1 MDPATRMAVVL
12 ATDTYETVRPVVRRL
27 AEQTVKERLEVVI
40 VAPLPPGSLDAHRR
54 ELDGFA
60 AVQLVSVAPS
70 AGLAAARAIGIRAA
84 TAPVVFIGE
93 THTYPQ
99 PEWAAALLDAFE
111 GPWATVVPAITNANP
126 NGAVSWAAYVSDYG
140 RWGEGRPQGE
150 IPEALIYNAAYRRQ
164 VLLDLGD
171 GLEGALDTYSEAL
184 WPALHRHGHR
194 AYFEP
199 GARIAHLNVG
209 RLGPY
214 VHEKLLAGFI
224 LGSLRAARWP
234 WSRRLLYILASPLIA
249 LVLAARLREP
259 ARRIGRMHRLPLAT
273 VPLIVA
279 GAGLRAVGEAVA
291 YAGAAPASADA
302 RMTEIELHKVAY
314 ASRKR

>member
-1 MDPATRMAVVL
+1 MAVVL
-12 ATDTYETVRPVVRRL
+12 ATDTYETVRPVIRRL

-40 VAPLPPGSLDAHRR
+40 VAPLPPGALDAHRG
-54 ELDGFA
+54 ELEGFA
-60 AVQLVSVAPS
+60 AVRLVTVAPT

-126 NGAVSWAAYVSDYG
+126 NGPVSWAAYVSDYG

-171 GLEGALDTYSEAL
+171 GLEAALDTYSEAL
-184 WPALHRHGHR
+184 WPALRRQGHR
-194 AYFEP
+194 AYFAP

-234 WSRRLLYILASPLIA
+234 WRRRLLYVLASPLIA
-249 LVLAARLREP
+249 LVLAVRLREP
-259 ARRIGRMHRLPLAT
+259 ARRIGRLHPLPLAT
-273 VPLIVA
+273 VPLIVV
-279 GAGLRAVGEAVA
+279 GAVLRAVGEAIA

-314 ASRKR
+314 ASRRR

>member
-1 MDPATRMAVVL
+1 MAVVL
-12 ATDTYETVRPVVRRL
+12 ATDTYETVRPVIRRL

-40 VAPLPPGSLDAHRR
+40 VAPLPPGALDAHRG
-54 ELDGFA
+54 ELKGFA
-60 AVQLVSVAPS
+60 AVRLVTVAPT

-126 NGAVSWAAYVSDYG
+126 NGPVSWAAYVSDYG

-164 VLLDLGD
+164 VLLDLGE
-171 GLEGALDTYSEAL
+171 GLEAALDTYSEAL
-184 WPALHRHGHR
+184 WPALRRQGHR
-194 AYFEP
+194 AYFAP

-234 WSRRLLYILASPLIA
+234 WRRRLLYVLASPLIA
-249 LVLAARLREP
+249 LVLAVRLREP
-259 ARRIGRMHRLPLAT
+259 ARRIGRLHPLPLAT

-279 GAGLRAVGEAVA
+279 GAVLRAVGEAIA

-314 ASRKR
+314 ASRRR

>member
-1 MDPATRMAVVL
+1 MAVVL
-12 ATDTYETVRPVVRRL
+12 ATDTYETVRPVIRRL
-27 AEQTVKERLEVVI
+27 AEQTVEERLEVVL
-40 VAPLPPGSLDAHRR
+40 VAPLPPGALDTHRR

-60 AVQLVSVAPS
+60 AARLVTVAPS

-93 THTYPQ
+93 THTYPE
-99 PEWAAALLDAFE
+99 PGWAAALLDAFE

-126 NGAVSWAAYVSDYG
+126 NGPVSWAAYVSDYG

-171 GLEGALDTYSEAL
+171 GLEAALDTYSEAL
-184 WPALHRHGHR
+184 WPALRREGHR

-199 GARIAHLNVG
+199 AARIAHLNVG

-224 LGSLRAARWP
+224 LGSLRAARWR
-234 WSRRLLYILASPLIA
+234 WWRRLLYVFAAPLIA

-259 ARRIGRMHRLPLAT
+259 ARRIGRLHPLPPAT

-279 GAGLRAVGEAVA
+279 GAVLRAVGEAVA

-314 ASRKR
+314 AGRRR

>member
-1 MDPATRMAVVL
+1 MAVVL
-12 ATDTYETVRPVVRRL
+12 ATDTYETVRPVIRRL
-27 AEQTVKERLEVVI
+27 GEQTVKHRLEVVI
-40 VAPLPPGSLDAHRR
+40 VAPLPPGALDAHRQ

-60 AVQLVSVAPS
+60 AVRLVPVAPS
-70 AGLAAARAIGIRAA
+70 VGLAAARAVGIRAA

-99 PEWAAALLDAFE
+99 PGWATALLAAFE
-111 GPWATVVPAITNANP
+111 GPWSTVVPAITNANP
-126 NGAVSWAAYVSDYG
+126 SGPVSWAAYVSDYG
-140 RWGEGRPQGE
+140 RWGEGRAQGE
-150 IPEALIYNAAYRRQ
+150 IPEALIYNAAYRRH
-164 VLLDLGD
+164 VLLELGAE
-171 GLEGALDTYSEAL
+171 LEAALDTYSEVL
-184 WPALHRHGHR
+184 GPTLRRRGHR

-234 WSRRLLYILASPLIA
+234 WWRRLLYILGSPLIA
-249 LVLAARLREP
+249 LVLVARLREP
-259 ARRIGRMHRLPLAT
+259 ARRIGRARRLPLGT
-273 VPLIVA
+273 RPMIVA
-279 GAGLRAVGEAVA
+279 GAVLRAVGEAVA
-291 YAGAAPASADA
+291 YAGAAPASAEA

-314 ASRKR
+314 ASRKH

>member
-1 MDPATRMAVVL
+1 
-12 ATDTYETVRPVVRRL
+12 
-27 AEQTVKERLEVVI
+27 
-40 VAPLPPGSLDAHRR
+40 
-54 ELDGFA
+54 
-60 AVQLVSVAPS
+60 AVQLVTVAPT
-70 AGLAAARAIGIRAA
+70 AGLAGARAIGIRAA

-126 NGAVSWAAYVSDYG
+126 NGPVSWAAYVSDYG

-171 GLEGALDTYSEAL
+171 GLEAALDTYSEAL
-184 WPALHRHGHR
+184 WPALHRAGHR
-194 AYFEP
+194 AYFAP

-234 WSRRLLYILASPLIA
+234 WRRRLLYVLASPLIA

-259 ARRIGRMHRLPLAT
+259 ARRIGRLHPLPLAT

-279 GAGLRAVGEAVA
+279 GAVLRAVGEAIA

-314 ASRKR
+314 ASRRR

>member
-1 MDPATRMAVVL
+1 MAVVL
-12 ATDTYETVRPVVRRL
+12 ATDTYETVRPVIRRL
-27 AEQTVKERLEVVI
+27 GEQTVKHRLEVVI
-40 VAPLPPGSLDAHRR
+40 VAPLPPGALEAHRE

-60 AVQLVSVAPS
+60 AVRLVPVAPS
-70 AGLAAARAIGIRAA
+70 VGLAAARAVGIRAA

-99 PEWAAALLDAFE
+99 PGWAAALLAAFE

-126 NGAVSWAAYVSDYG
+126 NGPVSWAAYVSDYG
-140 RWGEGRPQGE
+140 RWGEGRAQGE
-150 IPEALIYNAAYRRQ
+150 IPEALIYNAAYRRH
-164 VLLDLGD
+164 VLVELGD
-171 GLEGALDTYSEAL
+171 GLEAALDTYSEAL
-184 WPALHRHGHR
+184 WPALRRRGHR

-234 WSRRLLYILASPLIA
+234 WWRRLLYILASPLIA
-249 LVLAARLREP
+249 LVLVARLREP
-259 ARRIGRMHRLPLAT
+259 ARRIGRAQRLPLGT
-273 VPLIVA
+273 RPMIVV
-279 GAGLRAVGEAVA
+279 GAVLRAVGEAVA
-291 YAGAAPASADA
+291 YAGAAPAAAEA

-314 ASRKR
+314 ASRRS

>member
-1 MDPATRMAVVL
+1 MAVVL
-12 ATDTYETVRPVVRRL
+12 ATDTYETVRPVIRRL

-40 VAPLPPGSLDAHRR
+40 VAPLPPGALDAHRQ
-54 ELDGFA
+54 ELEGFA
-60 AVQLVSVAPS
+60 AVQLVTVAPT
-70 AGLAAARAIGIRAA
+70 AGLAGARAIGIRAA

-126 NGAVSWAAYVSDYG
+126 NGPVSWAAYVSDYG

-171 GLEGALDTYSEAL
+171 GLEAALDTYSEAL
-184 WPALHRHGHR
+184 WPALHRAGHR
-194 AYFEP
+194 AYFAP

-234 WSRRLLYILASPLIA
+234 WRRRLLYVLASPLIA

-259 ARRIGRMHRLPLAT
+259 ARRIGRLHPLPLAT

-279 GAGLRAVGEAVA
+279 GAVLRAVGEAIA

-314 ASRKR
+314 ASRRR

>member
-1 MDPATRMAVVL
+1 MAVVL
-12 ATDTYETVRPVVRRL
+12 ATDTYETVRPVIRRL
-27 AEQTVKERLEVVI
+27 REQTVKDRLEVVI
-40 VAPLPPGSLDAHRR
+40 VAPLPPGSLDTHHQ
-54 ELDGFA
+54 ELEGFA
-60 AVQLVSVAPS
+60 AVRLVPVALS
-70 AGLAAARAIGIRAA
+70 AGLAAARALGIRAA

-99 PEWAAALLDAFE
+99 PDWAAALLDAFE
-111 GPWATVVPAITNANP
+111 GPWATVVPTITNANP

-140 RWGEGRPQGE
+140 RWGEGRAQGE

-164 VLLDLGD
+164 VLLELGG
-171 GLEGALDTYSEAL
+171 GLEAALDAYSEAL

-214 VHEKLLAGFI
+214 LHERLLAGFI

-234 WSRRLLYILASPLIA
+234 WWRRLLYILASPLIA
-249 LVLAARLREP
+249 LVLVARLREP
-259 ARRIGRMHRLPLAT
+259 MRRIRRTQRLPLGT
-273 VPLIVA
+273 VPMIVA
-279 GAGLRAVGEAVA
+279 GAVLRAFGEAVA
-291 YAGAAPASADA
+291 YAGAAPSSADA

-314 ASRKR
+314 ASRTR

>member
-1 MDPATRMAVVL
+1 MAVVL
-12 ATDTYETVRPVVRRL
+12 ATDTYETVRPVIRRL
-27 AEQTVKERLEVVI
+27 AEQTVKERLEVLI
-40 VAPLPPGSLDAHRR
+40 VAPLPPGALDAPRG
-54 ELDGFA
+54 ELEGFA
-60 AVQLVSVAPS
+60 AVQLVTVAPT
-70 AGLAAARAIGIRAA
+70 AGLAGARAIGIRAA

-126 NGAVSWAAYVSDYG
+126 NGPVSWAAYVSDYG

-150 IPEALIYNAAYRRQ
+150 IPKALIYNAAYRRQ
-164 VLLDLGD
+164 VLLDLGE
-171 GLEGALDTYSEAL
+171 GLEAALDTYSEAL
-184 WPALHRHGHR
+184 WPALRREGHR
-194 AYFEP
+194 AYFAP

-234 WSRRLLYILASPLIA
+234 WRRRLLYVLASPLIA
-249 LVLAARLREP
+249 LVLAARPRAL
-259 ARRIGRMHRLPLAT
+259 ARGRVRWAPRPWA
-273 VPLIVA
+273 
-279 GAGLRAVGEAVA
+279 
-291 YAGAAPASADA
+291 AAPGPGGRPSPPGRGA
-302 RMTEIELHKVAY
+302 RAPGSGPPPIRIRPPAP
-314 ASRKR
+314 